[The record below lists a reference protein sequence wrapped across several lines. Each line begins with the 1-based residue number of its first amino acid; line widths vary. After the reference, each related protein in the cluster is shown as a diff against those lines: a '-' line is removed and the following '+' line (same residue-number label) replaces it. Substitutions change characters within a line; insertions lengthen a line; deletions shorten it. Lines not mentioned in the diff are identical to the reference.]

1 MLPGA
6 SGKWRNCSSAP
17 PGRHA
22 RMLSPVTATRRAP
35 GDRAS
40 TKAAPIAARFL
51 KGTVRCSP
59 CAVCT
64 FAQTRLPFW
73 RGIAP
78 SKSDQHDHD
87 RAGVPRRRA
96 SMPVLGR
103 VGERSGKQ
111 RSFLRPRRDLGE
123 RGRSDRE
130 IDRRAGDQ
138 HNRRTFAPSGG
149 LGLTVPDGP
158 PAVRSCGRLA
168 MLAAIRAPRP

>member
-1 MLPGA
+1 M
-6 SGKWRNCSSAP
+6 
-17 PGRHA
+17 
-22 RMLSPVTATRRAP
+22 
-35 GDRAS
+35 
-40 TKAAPIAARFL
+40 APIAAQFL

-64 FAQTRLPFW
+64 FAQTRVPFW

-78 SKSDQHDHD
+78 SKGDQYDHD
-87 RAGVPRRRA
+87 RAGVPRQRA

-103 VGERSGKQ
+103 VGERSGKH

-123 RGRSDRE
+123 RRRSDRE

-138 HNRRTFAPSGG
+138 DNRRAFAPSGG

-158 PAVRSCGRLA
+158 ADQPRQPGDVDGDAPGFVAGGSLFRHVPAFRRLV
-168 MLAAIRAPRP
+168 LARGLKRVARRVSVAPE